1 MCCTVRFDGLRG
13 VPSGR
18 VPIVPPQAASVE
30 IRLIAS
36 GLLNYFWIC
45 AANPRFHCRC
55 CTSQH
60 RLDFRLPHFLQH
72 GRPAGHLCGAAG
84 RAEPAGVL
92 LSVAR
97 RIHHPRGAGRAGG
110 RSGRQPRGGRP
121 AAVSWEMPAP
131 RQLRMRFAPPRQASP
146 RWSCRVRRNLRL
158 PTRCVLLKESI
169 AHCATCKP
177 ADNAISANG
186 VRALAAL
193 MASNASLTSLD
204 LSGTPRVASQRVSCG
219 CSHLERIE

>member
-1 MCCTVRFDGLRG
+1 MHFWLLFAWERGCQAHMCCTVRFDGLRG

-121 AAVSWEMPAP
+121 AAEGLSAG
-131 RQLRMRFAPPRQASP
+131 R
-146 RWSCRVRRNLRL
+146 CRRRGN
-158 PTRCVLLKESI
+158 
-169 AHCATCKP
+169 
-177 ADNAISANG
+177 
-186 VRALAAL
+186 
-193 MASNASLTSLD
+193 
-204 LSGTPRVASQRVSCG
+204 CG
-219 CSHLERIE
+219 CALRPHVKPHLAGAAECAAT